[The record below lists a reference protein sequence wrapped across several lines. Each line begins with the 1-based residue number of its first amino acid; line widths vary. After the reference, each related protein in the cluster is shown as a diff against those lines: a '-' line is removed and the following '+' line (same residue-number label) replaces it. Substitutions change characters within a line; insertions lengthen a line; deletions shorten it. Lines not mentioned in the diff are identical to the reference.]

1 MEFSKI
7 KELDSRNYMTVFNR
21 QNLCFT
27 HGKGCKLYDVAG
39 KEYTDFVAG
48 IAVNV
53 LGHCHPALTEAI
65 KAQADKFLHISN
77 LYYGAEQSAMC
88 EKLLD
93 GTIFDRVFLCNSGA
107 EANEA
112 LIKLARKN
120 GSEKGRCEIATSF
133 FLFRVQTL
141 SKIA

>member
-1 MEFSKI
+1 MEFSAI
-7 KELDSRNYMTVFNR
+7 KELDARNYMTVFNR

-27 HGKGCKLYDVAG
+27 RGEGCKLYDTTG

-53 LGHCHPALTEAI
+53 LGHRHPALTAAI
-65 KAQADKFLHISN
+65 KAQADTFLHVSN
-77 LYYGAEQSAMC
+77 LYYIKEQAEMC

-112 LIKLARKN
+112 R
-120 GSEKGRCEIATSF
+120 
-133 FLFRVQTL
+133 
-141 SKIA
+141 